1 MDFFN
6 TENKK
11 FGIGLEKYILEGNLI
26 YDIFYDIYNNFISI
40 TKTYIKNLIS
50 LLENK
55 DKQFKTINYSSI
67 FLVFLRQI
75 IEFKINSLQKQIS
88 MLESYKEKE
97 KYKNEKI
104 ENIIKELKKS
114 EENLNKEINILNRI
128 KENYYEYLK
137 NMENYLIQYYIQNN
151 NENKEPNNNE
161 WKHKILNGKKILL
174 NYYNQI
180 NKTEEIRKNYET
192 IKNKYFNYIN
202 TLNKEKINK
211 ISNSLLSFLQSFID
225 ENEINKIKN
234 EKEKNKLEK
243 IPLDNISFYVEMNQF
258 YRYNE
263 IKFIPYKMNIE
274 KNANEQEFKDLIA
287 KLKIKYNYLIASIIN
302 NFQKI

>member
-26 YDIFYDIYNNFISI
+26 YDIFYEIYNNFISI

-128 KENYYEYLK
+128 KENDYEYLK

-202 TLNKEKINK
+202 SLNKEKINK

-234 EKEKNKLEK
+234 DKEKNKLEK
-243 IPLDNISFYVEMNQF
+243 IPLDNISFYVEINQF

>member
-26 YDIFYDIYNNFISI
+26 YDIFYEIYNNFISI

-202 TLNKEKINK
+202 SLNKEKINK
-211 ISNSLLSFLQSFID
+211 INNSLLSFLQSFID

>member
-26 YDIFYDIYNNFISI
+26 YDIFYEIYNNFISI

-202 TLNKEKINK
+202 SLNKEKINK

-225 ENEINKIKN
+225 KNKINKIKN
-234 EKEKNKLEK
+234 DKEKNKLEK

-287 KLKIKYNYLIASIIN
+287 KLKIKHNYLIASIIN

>member
-26 YDIFYDIYNNFISI
+26 YDIFYEIYNNFISI

-202 TLNKEKINK
+202 SLNKEKINK
-211 ISNSLLSFLQSFID
+211 INNSLLSFLQSFID

-234 EKEKNKLEK
+234 DKEKNKLEK

-287 KLKIKYNYLIASIIN
+287 KLKIKNNYLIASIIN

>member
-26 YDIFYDIYNNFISI
+26 YDIFYEIYNNFISI

-287 KLKIKYNYLIASIIN
+287 KLKIKHNYLIASIIN

>member
-26 YDIFYDIYNNFISI
+26 YDIFYEIYNNFISI

-114 EENLNKEINILNRI
+114 EENLNKEINILNKI

-234 EKEKNKLEK
+234 DKEKNKLEK

>member
-26 YDIFYDIYNNFISI
+26 YDMFYDIYNNFISI

>member
-26 YDIFYDIYNNFISI
+26 YDIFYEIYNNFISI

-151 NENKEPNNNE
+151 YENKEPNNNE

-202 TLNKEKINK
+202 SLNKEKINK

>member
-26 YDIFYDIYNNFISI
+26 YDIFYEIYNNFISI

-202 TLNKEKINK
+202 SLNKEKINK

>member
-26 YDIFYDIYNNFISI
+26 YDIFYEIYNNFISI

-202 TLNKEKINK
+202 SLNKEKINK

-234 EKEKNKLEK
+234 DKEKNKLEK

>member
-26 YDIFYDIYNNFISI
+26 YDIFYEIYNNFISI

-202 TLNKEKINK
+202 SLNKEKINK
-211 ISNSLLSFLQSFID
+211 INNSLLSFLQSFID

-234 EKEKNKLEK
+234 DKEKNKLEK

>member
-26 YDIFYDIYNNFISI
+26 YDIFYEIYNNFISI

-104 ENIIKELKKS
+104 ENVIKELKKS

-202 TLNKEKINK
+202 SLNKEKINK

>member
-26 YDIFYDIYNNFISI
+26 YDIFYEIYNNFISI

-202 TLNKEKINK
+202 SLNKEKINK

-234 EKEKNKLEK
+234 DKEKNKLEK

-287 KLKIKYNYLIASIIN
+287 KLKIKHNYLIASIIN

>member
-26 YDIFYDIYNNFISI
+26 YDIFYEIYNNFISI

-75 IEFKINSLQKQIS
+75 IESKINSLQKQIS

-202 TLNKEKINK
+202 SLNKEKINK
-211 ISNSLLSFLQSFID
+211 INNSLLSFLQSFID

-234 EKEKNKLEK
+234 DKEKNKLEK

>member
-26 YDIFYDIYNNFISI
+26 YDIFYEIYNNFISI

-234 EKEKNKLEK
+234 DKEKNKLEK

>member
-26 YDIFYDIYNNFISI
+26 YDIFYEIYNNFISI

-202 TLNKEKINK
+202 SLNKEKINK

-234 EKEKNKLEK
+234 DKEKNKLEK

-287 KLKIKYNYLIASIIN
+287 KLKIKNNYLIASIIN

>member
-11 FGIGLEKYILEGNLI
+11 FGIGLENYILEGNLI
-26 YDIFYDIYNNFISI
+26 YDIFYEIYNNFISI

-202 TLNKEKINK
+202 SLNKEKINK
-211 ISNSLLSFLQSFID
+211 ISNSLLSFLQSFMD

>member
-287 KLKIKYNYLIASIIN
+287 KLKIKHNYLIASIIN

>member
-26 YDIFYDIYNNFISI
+26 YDIFYEIYNNFISI

-128 KENYYEYLK
+128 KENYYEHLK

-202 TLNKEKINK
+202 SLNKEKINK
-211 ISNSLLSFLQSFID
+211 INNSLLSFLQSFID

>member
-26 YDIFYDIYNNFISI
+26 YDMFYEIYNNFISI

-202 TLNKEKINK
+202 SLNKEKINK

-234 EKEKNKLEK
+234 DKEKNKLEK

-287 KLKIKYNYLIASIIN
+287 KLKIKHNYLIASIIN

>member
-26 YDIFYDIYNNFISI
+26 YDIFYEIYNNFISI

-202 TLNKEKINK
+202 SLNKEKINK
-211 ISNSLLSFLQSFID
+211 INNSLLSFLQSFID

-234 EKEKNKLEK
+234 DKEKNKLEK

-287 KLKIKYNYLIASIIN
+287 KLKIKHNYLIASIIN